1 MHSTHMPLGIG
12 GREGSWLVAWSLF
25 LLLFLAIH
33 VVYFMGLYVGMCVR
47 VLCCIY
53 VTSCNVM
60 WVCLASTGWT
70 SPDGFQTYC
79 TRKLLR
85 QALELIITHH
95 VTVTLFSFSFFFLFF
110 SPQVSVLAV
119 GDVWKVVLKG
129 MSARVGCCSSAGP
142 TFILDHPLGCDYKP
156 DVLACCLVT
165 VCLTGNKQDQ
175 YCSLVM
181 FIFVGENWSWLQRP
195 AVSIY

>member
-1 MHSTHMPLGIG
+1 MHSSHMPLGIG

-53 VTSCNVM
+53 VTSCNVI

-85 QALELIITHH
+85 QVLELIITHH

-110 SPQVSVLAV
+110 LHRFQFWLLEMF
-119 GDVWKVVLKG
+119 GRWFWKEWVHALVVAHQL
-129 MSARVGCCSSAGP
+129 VPLLSSIIP
-142 TFILDHPLGCDYKP
+142 
-156 DVLACCLVT
+156 
-165 VCLTGNKQDQ
+165 
-175 YCSLVM
+175 
-181 FIFVGENWSWLQRP
+181 
-195 AVSIY
+195 